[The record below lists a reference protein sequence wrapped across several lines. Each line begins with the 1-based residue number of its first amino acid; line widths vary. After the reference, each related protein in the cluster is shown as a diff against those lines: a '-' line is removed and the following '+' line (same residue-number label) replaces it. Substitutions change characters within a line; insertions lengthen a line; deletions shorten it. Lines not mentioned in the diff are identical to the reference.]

1 MDRVNLQKE
10 VLNSNLSD
18 EAKIEILKLFLEQ
31 DTVTV
36 NRPYTITQPVIV
48 KEVPVQKPWWDDQWT
63 VTSIRSP
70 RNWWEQQ
77 QLNAQADVEAI
88 THTVASL

>member
-18 EAKIEILKLFLEQ
+18 EAKIEILKLFLGQ
-31 DTVTV
+31 DAVTI
-36 NRPYTITQPVIV
+36 NRPYQITQPVII
-48 KEVPVQKPWWDDQWT
+48 KEVPVRPLWDEWT
-63 VTSIRSP
+63 VTCASSP

-88 THTVASL
+88 IHPIASL

>member
-48 KEVPVQKPWWDDQWT
+48 KEVPMQMPWWEQYKIT
-63 VTSIRSP
+63 CNSSP

-88 THTVASL
+88 IHPTASW